1 MPVAV
6 STLPV
11 TSFWASVWSSATR
24 FSIAVRRA
32 LASLDSSSTRLL
44 TTVVACERRAFG
56 WNSKPLTDFCA
67 EVSAFWASFWA
78 ASKRFLAPVFCASE
92 TYSLTVSIARSAAP
106 TPACRPFWASLLK
119 SN

>member
-6 STLPV
+6 STFSV
-11 TSFWASVWSSATR
+11 TNFCASFCSSATR
-24 FSIAVRRA
+24 FSMAVRRA

-67 EVSAFWASFWA
+67 AVSAFWASFWA
-78 ASKRFLAPVFCASE
+78 ASKRFCVLGDVLLDGLDRQVSGADAGVQAASGP
-92 TYSLTVSIARSAAP
+92 RS
-106 TPACRPFWASLLK
+106 
-119 SN
+119 